1 MIEAL
6 WTFLTS
12 PENHEVL
19 SWIGGGVAV
28 GGAGLWTVLRSP
40 GEKRDKPN
48 VPVSPAAEAAPDVI
62 ADRGGQSAGRDNYR
76 NSGNSTTVSNG
87 LSGWHLVAVMAV
99 LAGAGLL
106 AASQI
111 GSRVTADGGS
121 IAVGGNVSGSTISIG
136 Q

>member
-1 MIEAL
+1 MIDTL